1 LWSAAYVLHPIA
13 KTEEMC
19 TVFMLLLAVVVGVA
33 VAAVLK
39 TFIPYSTMILFSL
52 TPYFFKNCK

>member
-1 LWSAAYVLHPIA
+1 LLSAAYVFHPIA
-13 KTEEMC
+13 KTEEMY

-33 VAAVLK
+33 VAAALK
-39 TFIPYSTMILFSL
+39 TFIPYSALNLFSL